1 MIALIVAAGVTLAL
15 VPYDY
20 RVSCDGRLM
29 PMVQREVFT
38 NWEGEVVAI
47 HVPEWSTGEKGRN
60 LLVEI
65 RNEDLKAQLLETE
78 NKLNELRLMR
88 LTLNAQ
94 LQSGNNNKRPVDEIT
109 KLRGQL
115 NETETPNLRC
125 TETTGNSTR
134 PVG

>member
-1 MIALIVAAGVTLAL
+1 
-15 VPYDY
+15 
-20 RVSCDGRLM
+20 M

-47 HVPEWSTGEKGRN
+47 HVQSGQRVKKGE

-94 LQSGNNNKRPVDEIT
+94 LQ
-109 KLRGQL
+109 
-115 NETETPNLRC
+115 
-125 TETTGNSTR
+125 
-134 PVG
+134 